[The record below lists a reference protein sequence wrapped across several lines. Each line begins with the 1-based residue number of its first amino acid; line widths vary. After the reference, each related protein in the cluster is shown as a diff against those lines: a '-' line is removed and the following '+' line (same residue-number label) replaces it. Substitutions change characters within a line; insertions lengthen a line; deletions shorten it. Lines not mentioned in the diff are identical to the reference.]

1 MKDDTG
7 GIREERRSVPLE
19 THDKELARR
28 KMKKVVA
35 MLASGE
41 LVADAAE
48 AEADAAKAKAEA
60 EAEAEAAEAKEETFE
75 VYAPA
80 QIERRRTEV
89 RSAGND
95 LGFLERHVFP
105 HVGPM
110 TLKEIKPVNVR
121 SVLHAS
127 IEHGH
132 RRRTVVKV
140 RAVLVRVMRRA
151 WKTSSSS
158 RTPSPVCACPRWL
171 RRICLPR
178 EILTDEEFSTFM
190 GSPSADVELKIL
202 SLTARAE
209 GGMHTGDLTHCTWA
223 ALDLERFETCTIPR
237 MKKGKPQ
244 ALEIAVV
251 LRPFLRVWWGRQGS
265 PATGPVFPVRRSPH
279 VGQGRLRRTCHRS
292 RDARCPLSA
301 GRDGGDRRTRCRAVV
316 PIPAAAMP
324 LLGPPSLSPAV
335 SSGDERSRLE

>member
-7 GIREERRSVPLE
+7 GIREERRRVPLE

-41 LVADAAE
+41 LVADAA
-48 AEADAAKAKAEA
+48 KAEA
-60 EAEAEAAEAKEETFE
+60 EAEAEAEAAKEETFE
-75 VYAPA
+75 VYARA
-80 QIERRRTEV
+80 QIGRRRTEV

-95 LGFLERHVFP
+95 LGFLERRVFP

-121 SVLHAS
+121 SVLHAF

-140 RAVLVRVMRRA
+140 RAVLFRVMRRA
-151 WKTSSSS
+151 GKTSSSS
-158 RTPSPVCACPRWL
+158 RTPSLVCACPRWL

-178 EILTDEEFSTFM
+178 ELLTDEEFSTFM

-209 GGMHTGDLTHCTWA
+209 GGMRTGDLTHCTWA
-223 ALDLERFETCTIPR
+223 ALDLERCPR
-237 MKKGKPQ
+237 AP
-244 ALEIAVV
+244 
-251 LRPFLRVWWGRQGS
+251 S
-265 PATGPVFPVRRSPH
+265 PA
-279 VGQGRLRRTCHRS
+279 
-292 RDARCPLSA
+292 
-301 GRDGGDRRTRCRAVV
+301 
-316 PIPAAAMP
+316 
-324 LLGPPSLSPAV
+324 
-335 SSGDERSRLE
+335 